1 MTQVDWWI
9 WLLLVLIVIA
19 LGVAAVAL
27 VQGKRRSGGVI
38 AARGRRRGGSG

>member
-1 MTQVDWWI
+1 MAQVDWWL

-19 LGVAAVAL
+19 LGVALAAV

-38 AARGRRRGGSG
+38 ASRGRRRGGSG